1 MSIKEKKYYDNRMKK
16 YYEGKNKYGNDV
28 YCIPFKE
35 EMTNSFISYL
45 DGLNAKI
52 TNDYFL
58 KCMIVIK

>member
-1 MSIKEKKYYDNRMKK
+1 MKK

-35 EMTNSFISYL
+35 EVTNSFISYL

-58 KCMIVIK
+58 KCMIVIKQT